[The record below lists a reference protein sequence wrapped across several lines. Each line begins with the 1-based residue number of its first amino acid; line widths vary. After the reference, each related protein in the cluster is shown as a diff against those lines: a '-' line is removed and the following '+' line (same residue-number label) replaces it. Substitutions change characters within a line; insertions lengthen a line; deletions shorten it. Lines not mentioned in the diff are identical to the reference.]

1 MFVSELR
8 QVGRFLRVLRFPSNK
23 TDRHDMTEI
32 LLKVALTIT
41 QYNQSHLYDLLYYI
55 IFRITAAFECS
66 KRSLSH

>member
-32 LLKVALTIT
+32 LLKVALTIIEI
-41 QYNQSHLYDLLYYI
+41 L
-55 IFRITAAFECS
+55 
-66 KRSLSH
+66 SLNHNVSSLKIDNHC